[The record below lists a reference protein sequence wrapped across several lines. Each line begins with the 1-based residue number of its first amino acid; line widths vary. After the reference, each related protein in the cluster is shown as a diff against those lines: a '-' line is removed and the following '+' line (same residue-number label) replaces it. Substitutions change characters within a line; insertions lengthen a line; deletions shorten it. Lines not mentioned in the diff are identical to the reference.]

1 MGPTLDLDWVPE
13 DVLEEVLKEIEP
25 KKKVKPNRKR
35 PTRKDLM
42 RIIRKA
48 LSFDVG
54 PQDFVDL
61 VYELLE
67 EEGFETK
74 FTTVKR
80 IWYTYEYMVR
90 KGFISDVLDVVKG
103 R

>member
-1 MGPTLDLDWVPE
+1 MRETVDLDWVPE
-13 DVLEEVLKEIEP
+13 DVLQEVLKEIEP
-25 KKKVKPNRKR
+25 KERRKVNKKR

-42 RIIRKA
+42 NVIKQA
-48 LSFDVG
+48 LSYDVS

-80 IWYTYEYMVR
+80 IWYTYEYMVK

>member
-1 MGPTLDLDWVPE
+1 MDLDWVPE
-13 DVLEEVLKEIEP
+13 DVLEEVLKEIEKER
-25 KKKVKPNRKR
+25 KKRRKLNRKR

-42 RIIRKA
+42 RVIQKA
-48 LSFDVG
+48 LTYDVG

-67 EEGFETK
+67 KEGFETK

-80 IWYTYEYMVR
+80 IWRTYEEMVR
-90 KGFISDVLDVVKG
+90 KGFILDYLDVVKG
-103 R
+103 RD

>member
-1 MGPTLDLDWVPE
+1 MRETVDLDWVPE
-13 DVLEEVLKEIEP
+13 DVLQEVLKEIEP
-25 KKKVKPNRKR
+25 KERRNVNKKR

-42 RIIRKA
+42 NVIKKA
-48 LSFDVG
+48 LSYDVS

-80 IWYTYEYMVR
+80 IWYTYEYMVK

>member
-1 MGPTLDLDWVPE
+1 MDLDWVPE
-13 DVLEEVLKEIEP
+13 DVLREVMKEIE
-25 KKKVKPNRKR
+25 RKERKRINKRR

-42 RIIRKA
+42 RIIMKA
-48 LSFDVG
+48 LTYDVG

-67 EEGFETK
+67 EEGYETK

-80 IWYTYEYMVR
+80 IWATYEQMVR
-90 KGFISDVLDVVKG
+90 KGFIVDYLGVV
-103 R
+103 RD

>member
-1 MGPTLDLDWVPE
+1 VDLDWVPE
-13 DVLEEVLKEIEP
+13 ELLEEVLKEIERG
-25 KKKVKPNRKR
+25 KKKEVNKRR

-42 RIIRKA
+42 RVIKKA
-48 LSFDVG
+48 LSYDVRA
-54 PQDFVDL
+54 QDFVDL

-80 IWYTYEYMVR
+80 IWATYEEMVR
-90 KGFISDVLDVVKG
+90 KGFIVDYLDVVKPY
-103 R
+103 RR